1 MHGDAEFLESLCII
15 SKTFSVDLKSS
26 GWSKPETKKKT
37 KIKLINL
44 TTKKCKISVYFTK
57 YQKKTAKKRDKLKK
71 YICHMYYNVLLYL
84 ITVCAIK

>member
-1 MHGDAEFLESLCII
+1 MPGDAEFLESLCII

-44 TTKKCKISVYFTK
+44 TTKKCKISVYFKK
-57 YQKKTAKKRDKLKK
+57 YQKKTAKKKRQAEN
-71 YICHMYYNVLLYL
+71 IFATCIIMYSV
-84 ITVCAIK
+84 

>member
-44 TTKKCKISVYFTK
+44 TTKKCKISVCFTK

-84 ITVCAIK
+84 ITVCVIK

>member
-44 TTKKCKISVYFTK
+44 TTKKCKISVYFKK
-57 YQKKTAKKRDKLKK
+57 YQKKTA
-71 YICHMYYNVLLYL
+71 NAFSLLQFMSASQ
-84 ITVCAIK
+84 IFF